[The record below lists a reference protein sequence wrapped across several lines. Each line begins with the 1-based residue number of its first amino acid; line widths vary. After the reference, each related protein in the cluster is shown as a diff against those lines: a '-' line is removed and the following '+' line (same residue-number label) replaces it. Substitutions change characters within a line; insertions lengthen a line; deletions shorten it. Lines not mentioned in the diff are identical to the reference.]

1 MKTVSVERQE
11 IDVIYSRADMMN
23 QGSSKADARTDA
35 IDRLGSTDR
44 NKVAGEI
51 GFHSYRTADTQKQA
65 VSKLYSFA
73 KNNFNITS
81 PRDINGSI
89 VARYLKDCSNRGVAD
104 STIARNIIPAIEK
117 FDDAINKCY
126 GSGANGV
133 KVDFHS
139 ACENFKSKH
148 ISTENTYVDRSY
160 NQPRVVVNS
169 LSAEF
174 KVCGE
179 LQLDHG
185 LRVSSACNLTKIN
198 EGSYLAN
205 TKEGQKFIVYPSP
218 ELCQK
223 IDAHLNG
230 DKFHVSQNEYR
241 NALKTAATAVGED
254 YSRCGTHGLR
264 YNFAQNRYSELIG
277 QGYSVKSSRMIV
289 SSEIG
294 HHRHY
299 MGPYLGK

>member
-1 MKTVSVERQE
+1 MKNVSADRQE
-11 IDVIYSRADMMN
+11 IDILYSRADMMN
-23 QGSSKADARTDA
+23 QGLSKADAKADA
-35 IDRLGSTDR
+35 MERIGSTDR
-44 NKVAGEI
+44 HKVAGEI

-73 KNNFNITS
+73 KNNFNISS
-81 PRDINGSI
+81 PREISGSM

-126 GSGANGV
+126 GSGDNGN
-133 KVDFHS
+133 KADFHS

-148 ISTENTYVDRSY
+148 ISTENVYIDRGY
-160 NQPRVVVNS
+160 NQPREVVNALPS
-169 LSAEF
+169 DF

-179 LQLDHG
+179 LQLDCG
-185 LRVSSACNLTKIN
+185 LRVSSACNLTKVS

-205 TKEGQKFIVYPSP
+205 TKEGQKFIVHPSP

-223 IDAHLNG
+223 IDQQLKGNT
-230 DKFHVSQNEYR
+230 FHVSQGEYR
-241 NALKTAATAVGED
+241 NALKTAATVVGED

-264 YNFAQNRYSELIG
+264 YNFAQSRYAELIG
-277 QGYSVKSSRMIV
+277 QGYSVKSSRIIV
-289 SSEIG
+289 SEELG
-294 HHRHY
+294 HHRDY